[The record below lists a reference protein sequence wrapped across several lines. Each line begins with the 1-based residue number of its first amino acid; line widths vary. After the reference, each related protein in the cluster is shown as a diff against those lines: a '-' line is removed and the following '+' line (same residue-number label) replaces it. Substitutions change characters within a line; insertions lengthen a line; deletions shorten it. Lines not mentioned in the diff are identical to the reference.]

1 MHHDNR
7 DMIPSARSWHR
18 TPPMAI
24 LIHFV
29 FPAACLQEGVHH
41 KNFGA
46 AEFQYR
52 LGFLGLERHCAPF
65 GNRPSGW
72 LFEMVFD
79 LRLLFEAS
87 QPKGQQ
93 TAHLKNGSASPCM
106 TMPSQLLQH
115 SNMSSQNRIP
125 NYMWLS
131 ASWRALTSQA
141 IRAFSA
147 VHPKEPKHV
156 VIRAWVSVSSTTL
169 PRAFS

>member
-1 MHHDNR
+1 MEHGNR
-7 DMIPSARSWHR
+7 DMIPSARIVTSH
-18 TPPMAI
+18 PAHGH
-24 LIHFV
+24 LK
-29 FPAACLQEGVHH
+29 FPVACLQEGVHH
-41 KNFGA
+41 KNFGV

-93 TAHLKNGSASPCM
+93 TEYSKTGSVSPCM

-131 ASWRALTSQA
+131 ASWRALT
-141 IRAFSA
+141 
-147 VHPKEPKHV
+147 VHHRQFVLFPLFIQKNPNT
-156 VIRAWVSVSSTTL
+156 S
-169 PRAFS
+169 